1 LNVKKPKEEIK
12 IKREELL
19 TQLTDEELLSL
30 FLAKEKIKQGYGDLI
45 FTFKNGKLVWANLKL
60 CEYDIIKKSKYI
72 LE

>member
-1 LNVKKPKEEIK
+1 MNVKKPKEEIK

-19 TQLTDEELLSL
+19 AVLTDEELLAL
-30 FLAKEKIKQGYGDLI
+30 FLAKEKINQGTGDLI
-45 FTFKNGKLVWANLKL
+45 ITYKNGKLVWANLKL

>member
-19 TQLTDEELLSL
+19 TQLTDEELLSI
-30 FLAKEKIKQGYGDLI
+30 FLAKEKIKQGSGDLI
-45 FTFKNGKLVWANLKL
+45 FTYKSGKLVWANLKL